1 MKIGLLEDNP
11 AVVEYMSTLLEMA
24 GHTVEVH
31 THGSSL
37 LETLFTEAGVRSP
50 LPYDLLLVDLLLP
63 GTLSGLEAIQSIQQ
77 RLSPGQ
83 LPILIVTAVG
93 LELLEEVQTKLP
105 TVTVLRKP
113 FKRSVLLQLIE
124 DIKRTQDQE
133 GQ

>member
-37 LETLFTEAGVRSP
+37 LETLFTKAGVRSP

-93 LELLEEVQTKLP
+93 LELLEEVETKLP

-124 DIKRTQDQE
+124 DIKRTEDQE